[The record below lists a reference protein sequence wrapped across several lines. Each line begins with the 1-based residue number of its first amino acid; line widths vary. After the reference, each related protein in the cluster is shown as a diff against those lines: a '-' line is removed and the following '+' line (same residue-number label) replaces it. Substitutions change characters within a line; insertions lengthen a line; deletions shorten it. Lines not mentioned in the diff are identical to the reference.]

1 MAEYRDE
8 YGNRVPVVDQYGNP
22 VSRVDEHGNP
32 IRRDPTGTGGYGSMA
47 ATAATERAA
56 ATATEGGGHETTK
69 ERHGIV
75 LHRSG
80 SSSSSSSSSS
90 EDDGQGGRRKKKK
103 SLKDKI
109 KEKLPGGH
117 KNVDEHHQPTPTT
130 ATGEHGVAHTAP
142 GATTTAATATAEGHH
157 EKKGFM
163 EKIKEKLPGHH

>member
-32 IRRDPTGTGGYGSMA
+32 IRGDPTGTGGYGSM

-56 ATATEGGGHETTK
+56 ATATEGGRHETTK

-80 SSSSSSSSSS
+80 SSSSSSYYALYLSLSLSLSLHPLPNPSFRRSSPPPPLMAIPGPYSGVS
-90 EDDGQGGRRKKKK
+90 TLAFVARTSAFAFGVVYGSVKLSYLKAKAKSHKKAEEK
-103 SLKDKI
+103 S
-109 KEKLPGGH
+109 
-117 KNVDEHHQPTPTT
+117 HH
-130 ATGEHGVAHTAP
+130 
-142 GATTTAATATAEGHH
+142 
-157 EKKGFM
+157 
-163 EKIKEKLPGHH
+163 